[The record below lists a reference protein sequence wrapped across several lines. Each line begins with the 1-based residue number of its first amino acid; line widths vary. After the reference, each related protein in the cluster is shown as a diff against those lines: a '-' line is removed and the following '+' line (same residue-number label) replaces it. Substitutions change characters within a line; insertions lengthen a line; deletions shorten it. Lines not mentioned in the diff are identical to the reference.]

1 MSEVTFIGEKVTFSG
16 EKVTFTGEKVTFSV
30 GSDIYWRESDIS
42 C

>member
-1 MSEVTFIGEKVTFSG
+1 MLKVTFSSEKVTFSG
-16 EKVTFTGEKVTFSV
+16 EKVTFIGEKVTFSV

>member
-30 GSDIYWRESDIS
+30 GSDIYWREK
-42 C
+42 